1 MYLKTLSRKI
11 SWFLRMCRRS
21 TCNDW
26 RLFDPVHFQTILPIC
41 ATCVIVFNVDAD
53 VATDA
58 ASTNRQR
65 GRKDYS
71 RVWRKT
77 PPRINSQSRV
87 VETTYKDIKIKA
99 VMKLYYNPDPSM
111 EAVRLF
117 EENSVRGERH
127 SVIKYARS
135 YAEEFGIQ
143 LKLEYPEP
151 VCVTD
156 DGKEVNEMKVKG
168 CIAKAR
174 QEDVQAK
181 VKAVKRAGEDD
192 L

>member
-1 MYLKTLSRKI
+1 M
-11 SWFLRMCRRS
+11 
-21 TCNDW
+21 
-26 RLFDPVHFQTILPIC
+26 
-41 ATCVIVFNVDAD
+41 
-53 VATDA
+53 
-58 ASTNRQR
+58 
-65 GRKDYS
+65 
-71 RVWRKT
+71 
-77 PPRINSQSRV
+77 

-111 EAVRLF
+111 EAVSLF
-117 EENSVRGERH
+117 EENSVRGGRH
-127 SVIKYARS
+127 SVIKFARS
-135 YAEEFGIQ
+135 YAEEFGIH